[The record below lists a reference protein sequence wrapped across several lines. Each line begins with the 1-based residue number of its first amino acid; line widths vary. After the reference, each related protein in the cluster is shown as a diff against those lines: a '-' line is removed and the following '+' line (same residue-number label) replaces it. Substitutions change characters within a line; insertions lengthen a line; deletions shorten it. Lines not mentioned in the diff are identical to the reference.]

1 MTLFSATSTI
11 TREFDELDIE
21 LNVIDRN
28 DNVPVFINNPT
39 VVTVPPATYVANQS
53 KREWTKLISF
63 QAQDLDLNESGTI
76 EYRLLQCPTWIRLD
90 QTGLLSI
97 LNLKVMDESLLA
109 KPIQCQ
115 VEAQDK
121 GLIKPQVAR
130 VTFDLQQEE
139 GEAASDRAAGS
150 SVQFL
155 PSSSGE

>member
-1 MTLFSATSTI
+1 MTSATSKI

-21 LNVIDRN
+21 LGVIDRN
-28 DNVPVFINNPT
+28 DNTPVFINKPT
-39 VVTVPPATYVANQS
+39 VVTVPPASYVTDQS

-76 EYRLLQCPTWIRLD
+76 EYRLHQCPTWVRLD
-90 QTGLLSI
+90 QSGLLSI
-97 LNLKVMDESLLA
+97 LNLKVMDQSLLA

-121 GLIKPQVAR
+121 GLIRPRATR
-130 VTFDLQQEE
+130 VTFDLQQEK
-139 GEAASDRAAGS
+139 AAESDRAVGS
-150 SVQFL
+150 SVKFL